1 MIYFDH
7 AATTMVDPEVRD
19 AMLPYLGE
27 EYGNPNSLYELGR
40 RAREAVE
47 AARERLAA
55 YLNAQPREIIFTGG
69 GSEADNLAIK
79 GTAQALADRGRHIIT
94 SAIEH
99 HAVLHA
105 CQALERQGYRVTYL
119 PVDRY
124 GLVDPE
130 QLRDAITDDTIL
142 VTIMHAN
149 NEIGTIEPIEELGAV
164 CRQRGVL
171 FHTDAVQSFGKVDID
186 VQQLP
191 VDMLAISA
199 HKFYGPKGVGALW
212 VRRGVRLYPLIDGG
226 GQEGGIRAG
235 TESVAGIVGMAKAV
249 ELLEQRGQED
259 RRRLT
264 ALTQQLI
271 QAVLENIPHVIL
283 TGHPEHRIPGLASF
297 CVRYIEGEAMLLS
310 LDAEGICVSSG
321 SACTSGS
328 LEPSHVLLALG
339 LPHEIAHGSLRMSL
353 GRHNTQAEV
362 DYVVETL
369 KRVVE
374 RLRQMSPLWADAVRR
389 GDVAS

>member
-235 TESVAGIVGMAKAV
+235 TENVAGIVGMAKAV

-264 ALTQQLI
+264 ALTHQLI

-283 TGHPEHRIPGLASF
+283 TGHPERRIPGLASF

-362 DYVVETL
+362 DCVVETL

>member
-1 MIYFDH
+1 
-7 AATTMVDPEVRD
+7 
-19 AMLPYLGE
+19 MLPYLGE